1 MQLVFQANNLFYGFK
16 NYMDLQTI
24 FYGKKKKKVL
34 GFFRKEKLSSDMIW
48 SYNPYQSKITLIK
61 RQWDFT

>member
-24 FYGKKKKKVL
+24 FYGKKKKGPGLFQK
-34 GFFRKEKLSSDMIW
+34 RETIERYDME
-48 SYNPYQSKITLIK
+48 L
-61 RQWDFT
+61 